1 MDDPAAVAALGA
13 CDLFSHLDE
22 EALSRVARTMRRRR
36 YRKGEVLFHQGD
48 LGDNLH
54 VLVSGSVKIA
64 LASEEGEE
72 AILVTLRPYR
82 TFGELSLLD
91 GGPRSASAVALEPTE
106 TWSLPRPA
114 LLALAGE
121 DPAIRDALLRSIA
134 GVLRRVTGQ
143 VEELHFLDMA
153 GRLAARLAAL
163 AREAEP
169 DAASVRLPWPY
180 TQSDVAAMIGGTRQS
195 VNRLLA
201 DLVDE
206 GLIAFE
212 RDTLVVPDVEA
223 LARASGR

>member
-1 MDDPAAVAALGA
+1 MDDVAARTALAA
-13 CDLFSHLDE
+13 CDLFGHLDE
-22 EALSRVARTMRRRR
+22 DGLDRVVRSLRLRRF
-36 YRKGEVLFHQGD
+36 RKGETIFHQGD
-48 LGDNLH
+48 LGDTLH
-54 VLVSGSVKIA
+54 VLGAGSVKIT

-91 GGPRSASAVALEPTE
+91 SGPRSASAVALEPTE

-114 LLALAGE
+114 LLALAGD
-121 DPAIRDALLRSIA
+121 DPAIRDALFRSIA

-143 VEELHFLDMA
+143 VEELHFLDMG

-163 AREAEP
+163 AREVDAEAP
-169 DAASVRLPWPY
+169 SVRLPWPY

-206 GLIAFE
+206 GLVAFE
-212 RDTLVVPDVEA
+212 RDTLVVPDVDA